1 MQIYKKPVFE
11 VCKLNVEGNF
21 MEEGQSDFEVIWEN
35 GNKDVI
41 ADFEDDGS
49 LPTSHSLWDE

>member
-1 MQIYKKPVFE
+1 M
-11 VCKLNVEGNF
+11 NVEGNF
-21 MEEGQSDFEVIWEN
+21 MEEGQSDFEVIWE
-35 GNKDVI
+35 GNKDAI

>member
-1 MQIYKKPVFE
+1 
-11 VCKLNVEGNF
+11 
-21 MEEGQSDFEVIWEN
+21 MEEGQSDFEVIWED
-35 GNKDVI
+35 GNKNVI